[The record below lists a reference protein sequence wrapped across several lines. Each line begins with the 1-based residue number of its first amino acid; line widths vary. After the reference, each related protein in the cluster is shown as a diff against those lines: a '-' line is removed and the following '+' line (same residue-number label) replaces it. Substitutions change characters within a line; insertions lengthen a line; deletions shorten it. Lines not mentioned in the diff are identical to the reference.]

1 MKLENVRPMNFSGIP
16 FVLVVV
22 AFFLIIILPRVISG
36 EYWPLWILGWVILFA
51 SWGTGAEIEGDLIV
65 LKYVFG
71 KLKIRI
77 SLSEIEEITTLNKLQ
92 KGTIAR
98 YFKWEILLL
107 VIFIAYALFDLII
120 LPRGLLRGYYF
131 GDIGIIVFGLFYIS
145 VFAVPFSKKWIIVIF
160 TYSLIPLAIFMLY
173 LKTGNI
179 TADDVCVPI
188 STAFLLTIALWEA
201 YSVEY
206 VVIRTPKKLYLLTTK
221 SADEII
227 KALLKVA
234 QNVQTA

>member
-16 FVLVVV
+16 FALVVV
-22 AFFLIIILPRVISG
+22 AFSLIVILPKAVTMPER
-36 EYWPLWILGWVILFA
+36 YWPLWILGWVILFA
-51 SWGTGAEIEGDLIV
+51 SWGTGAEIEGDSIV

-77 SLSEIEEITTLNKLQ
+77 PFSEIEEITTLNKLQ
-92 KGTIAR
+92 KGTIAK
-98 YFKWEILLL
+98 YFKWEIFLFTIF
-107 VIFIAYALFDLII
+107 VIYALFDLII

-131 GDIGIIVFGLFYIS
+131 GDIGLIIFGLFYIS
-145 VFAVPFSKKWIIVIF
+145 VFTVPFSKKWIIVIF
-160 TYSLIPLAIFMLY
+160 TYSLIPLEVFILH

-179 TADDVCVPI
+179 TADDVFVLI
-188 STAFLLTIALWEA
+188 STAFVLTVALWEA

-234 QNVQTA
+234 QNV